1 MKRKVYILVLLLGVI
16 LLSGCSNNKLKDISY
31 SELKQK
37 LDNND
42 SFILEVVQTGCS
54 ACQDFT
60 PRFKDILKEYNI
72 TAYSLNLTNLNSTD
86 KKEYS
91 ALSNVNST
99 PTVIFFNKGEEESVA
114 YRIIGAVD
122 NAKIKE
128 KLKAQGYIK

>member
-91 ALSNVNST
+91 ALLNVNST